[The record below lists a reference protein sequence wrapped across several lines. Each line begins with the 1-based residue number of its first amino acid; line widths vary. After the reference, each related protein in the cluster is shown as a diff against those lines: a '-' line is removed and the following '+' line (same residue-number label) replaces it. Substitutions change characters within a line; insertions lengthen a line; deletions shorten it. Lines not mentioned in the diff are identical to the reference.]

1 MQFKKSSF
9 LIGILSAFFGVC
21 FAQTAESQAHQ
32 IADSENLV
40 VSAGGEVS
48 VSQEELPAENSLE
61 DINDPLANYNRVV
74 FHFNDTL
81 DRMILKPV
89 ATLYSKVIPRPLHQ
103 GITNFFS
110 NIDNVPTI
118 VNDLLQIKIY
128 QAVSD
133 SWRLFINST
142 VGIVGLFDVA
152 SRIGLKPHHE
162 DFGLTL
168 AHWGYKQSNY
178 FEVPFFGP
186 STIRDAIGWPV
197 DYFLFSV
204 YPHISNVVVRY
215 SVYGL
220 GVVNRRSNFL
230 QYQDVFEQVAVDR
243 YIFMRNAY
251 LQHRNYQ
258 IGENEESN
266 GLSVSVENP
275 SLIKNQNNNKI
286 K

>member
-1 MQFKKSSF
+1 MRFKKSYF
-9 LIGILSAFFGVC
+9 LISALSTFLGICSVQAAELP
-21 FAQTAESQAHQ
+21 TAHHSP
-32 IADSENLV
+32 IDSENLL
-40 VSAGGEVS
+40 VSPGGEVS
-48 VSQEELPAENSLE
+48 KASSPSDLSQAPVEAS
-61 DINDPLANYNRVV
+61 DPLANYNRVV

-89 ATLYSKVIPRPLHQ
+89 ATLYNKIIPRPLHK

-110 NIDNVPTI
+110 NIDNFPTI

-128 QAVSD
+128 HAVSD

-142 VGIVGLFDVA
+142 FGIVGLFDIG

-186 STIRDAIGWPV
+186 STIRDAMGWPV

-204 YPHISNVVVRY
+204 YPHIPNTVVRY
-215 SVYGL
+215 SIYGL
-220 GVVNRRSNFL
+220 GVVDRRSNFL

-258 IGENEESN
+258 IEENAKSGIFSDSTEGS
-266 GLSVSVENP
+266 SP
-275 SLIKNQNNNKI
+275 P
-286 K
+286 